1 MKVLDPILV
10 SEVPERKYGR
20 KPKDSEL
27 YNSVLIKTQKMA
39 MAKVLPIECENLG
52 KAKLLYGALR
62 NRIKADNLPLHVFR
76 NGNVVYL
83 QRVSK

>member
-1 MKVLDPILV
+1 MKVLDPILA
-10 SEVPERKYGR
+10 SEVPDRKYGR
-20 KPKDSEL
+20 KPRNPEYD
-27 YNSVLIKTQKMA
+27 NVLIKAQRVA
-39 MAKVLPIECENLG
+39 MAKVLPIECESLP

-62 NRIKADNLPLHVFR
+62 TRIKMDNLLLHVFR